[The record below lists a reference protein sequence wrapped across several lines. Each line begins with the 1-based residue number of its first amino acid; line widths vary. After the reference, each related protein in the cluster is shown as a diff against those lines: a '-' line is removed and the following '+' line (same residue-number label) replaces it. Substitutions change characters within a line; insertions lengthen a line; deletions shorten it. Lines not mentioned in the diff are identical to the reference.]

1 MPSWAFVVGSILA
14 AIFPTDRIDTAA
26 DLRSF
31 TIVGTAHVV
40 VALLAFVCVVCRRVR
55 ERRGGGSPRHRGLA
69 EGARRCRRSGRRPRQ
84 GNAALPPRDRC
95 GTQERARELSADA
108 HCWSITAP
116 TPRRINPE
124 ACEKEL
130 LPAFHSARMDPASLV
145 DVAETP
151 EGIGFAIG
159 PPEAGRD
166 ARSRRRA

>member
-1 MPSWAFVVGSILA
+1 MCYSLAWISALVHALGRPIQRLDSPVGTWPHGFSRLSSA
-14 AIFPTDRIDTAA
+14 CY
-26 DLRSF
+26 LSF
-31 TIVGTAHVV
+31 TMEPAT
-40 VALLAFVCVVCRRVR
+40 
-55 ERRGGGSPRHRGLA
+55 HRGLA

-166 ARSRRRA
+166 ARSRRCV

>member
-1 MPSWAFVVGSILA
+1 MHWEGLYRGWTLPSELGLMDSADSLA
-14 AIFPTDRIDTAA
+14 PATSHLQWNRRRIEALQRELDAA
-26 DLRSF
+26 GGPEDARAKATLRY
-31 TIVGTAHVV
+31 
-40 VALLAFVCVVCRRVR
+40 LLEIAAA
-55 ERRGGGSPRHRGLA
+55 PR
-69 EGARRCRRSGRRPRQ
+69 
-84 GNAALPPRDRC
+84 
-95 GTQERARELSADA
+95 RARELSADA

-166 ARSRRRA
+166 ARSRRCV

>member
-1 MPSWAFVVGSILA
+1 MAQWFVEECENDAEVARLA
-14 AIFPTDRIDTAA
+14 TEALQRELDAA
-26 DLRSF
+26 
-31 TIVGTAHVV
+31 
-40 VALLAFVCVVCRRVR
+40 
-55 ERRGGGSPRHRGLA
+55 GGP
-69 EGARRCRRSGRRPRQ
+69 EDARAKAT
-84 GNAALPPRDRC
+84 AALPPRDRC
-95 GTQERARELSADA
+95 GTQERARDLSADA

-159 PPEAGRD
+159 PPEASRD
-166 ARSRRRA
+166 ARSLRRA